1 MPRPMAARNPL
12 ALKHPR
18 PPGQRAQPRGHEVSM
33 KRTVA
38 GRNAR
43 TAGAAV
49 AGHTAAHRNPATK
62 RPESRCHQS
71 LANGTLKANCDSA
84 HRDKTKTTRSQP
96 GAKAGVTVDDG

>member
-1 MPRPMAARNPL
+1 MVARNPP
-12 ALKHPR
+12 APKHPPR
-18 PPGQRAQPRGHEVSM
+18 PGQRAGLRGHGASM
-33 KRTVA
+33 TQTAA

-49 AGHTAAHRNPATK
+49 AGHTAAQRNPATK

-96 GAKAGVTVDDG
+96 GAKAVVTVDGD